1 MTRLRPTFLQLCVK
15 TATFQL
21 LWAIFR
27 PTATVHTLTVGLL
40 LAMLNPRTIVR
51 MRDPSLI
58 SFFALPVPILLFMT
72 FHRMWLVV
80 GNGNPNY
87 IYFQCFAYGM
97 FIIIIS
103 MDFVSATVKRDK
115 VRRMVEKG
123 SIKKLLK
130 KKEEAEKESQKETKE
145 TNVNGVK
152 QEEIVEE
159 SNGCAE
165 DKAAGDDAS
174 SQPEPSVVFL

>member
-1 MTRLRPTFLQLCVK
+1 
-15 TATFQL
+15 
-21 LWAIFR
+21 
-27 PTATVHTLTVGLL
+27 
-40 LAMLNPRTIVR
+40 
-51 MRDPSLI
+51 
-58 SFFALPVPILLFMT
+58 
-72 FHRMWLVV
+72 
-80 GNGNPNY
+80 
-87 IYFQCFAYGM
+87 
-97 FIIIIS
+97 
-103 MDFVSATVKRDK
+103 MDFVSAAVKRDK

-130 KKEEAEKESQKETKE
+130 KKEEAEEESQEKDADLDIIDS
-145 TNVNGVK
+145 NANGVK